1 MSAPQTASYRN
12 HLRETL
18 MLAGPLAF
26 SLISQKVINVTD
38 VILLGSLGPHELAS
52 GGLATTFFFTIM
64 TLMHGM
70 LSPLTV
76 LVAQALGEKTHKNI
90 PDIYGSTLLVAAI
103 LAIPFFLIMSNL
115 EPLLLL
121 CGTQT
126 TFAHDA
132 GLSASVLRWAVPGAM
147 FGLGIMRAI
156 LPPIGAARLLMRVA
170 LIIMFF
176 NLMFNCLFIYGFWLF
191 PPMGFIG
198 SALATT
204 TTISLI
210 AASLLVIVYTRRH
223 FTGYLRGGTVKPQI
237 VRQIFAIGIPVSAM
251 LGVEA
256 LVFLVASLC
265 ISSLDPSSLAAHQ
278 IVFSIVDTLFTLPLA
293 LSSAANV
300 RVSFWAGA
308 GRHSDIAKAAGV
320 ATGFGILTMCACA
333 SMLYLAP
340 QPLLSLYIHT
350 TDQALIQSEG
360 KIIVLLAI
368 AGVFQIGDGVVS
380 IASGCLR
387 GLKDVHI
394 PLLLATCGYWG
405 VAFPTG
411 YWLAKHQHLG
421 AMGIWLGLT
430 AGVSL
435 LAIALLV
442 RFFLLVCRRT
452 LTQDSTSY
460 TAKVT

>member
-1 MSAPQTASYRN
+1 MKIFKFFMSNVTITYVESYRS
-12 HLRETL
+12 HFRETL
-18 MLAGPLAF
+18 LLASPITF

-38 VILLGSLGPHELAS
+38 VIMLGSVGPHALAS

-76 LVAQALGEKTHKNI
+76 LVSRAVGEKLHKNI
-90 PDIYGSTLLVAAI
+90 PDIYGSTLLIAGI
-103 LAIPFFLIMSNL
+103 LAIPFFLVMSNL

-121 CGTQT
+121 CGTQAAI
-126 TFAHDA
+126 AHDA

-156 LPPIGAARLLMRVA
+156 LPAIGGAHLLMRVA

-176 NLMFNCLFIYGFWLF
+176 NILFNYIFINGFWLF
-191 PPMGFIG
+191 PAQGFIG

-204 TTISLI
+204 ATINLI
-210 AASLLVIVYTRRH
+210 AVSLLVIIYTRPH
-223 FTGYLRGGTVKPQI
+223 FTSYLRGGVVKTEV
-237 VRQIFAIGIPVSAM
+237 VREIFAMGIPVSAI

-256 LVFLVASLC
+256 MVFLVAGLC
-265 ISSLDPSSLAAHQ
+265 ISAIDPESLAAHQ
-278 IVFSIVDTLFTLPLA
+278 IVFSIVDTLFMLPLA
-293 LSSAANV
+293 LSTVANV

-308 GRHSDIAKAAGV
+308 GRNSEVTKAAST
-320 ATGFGILTMCACA
+320 AICFGILTMGICA
-333 SMLYLAP
+333 SLLYFS
-340 QPLLSLYIHT
+340 PLPILKLYMHTAQQSL
-350 TDQALIQSEG
+350 QNSEG
-360 KIIVLLAI
+360 KVITLLAI
-368 AGVFQIGDGVVS
+368 ASAFQIGDGVVS

-387 GLKDVHI
+387 GLKDVRI
-394 PLLLATCGYWG
+394 PLVLATCGYWG

-421 AMGIWLGLT
+421 AIGIWLGLT
-430 AGVSL
+430 LGVSL

-442 RFFLLVCRRT
+442 RFYQLRPRT
-452 LTQDSTSY
+452 
-460 TAKVT
+460 A